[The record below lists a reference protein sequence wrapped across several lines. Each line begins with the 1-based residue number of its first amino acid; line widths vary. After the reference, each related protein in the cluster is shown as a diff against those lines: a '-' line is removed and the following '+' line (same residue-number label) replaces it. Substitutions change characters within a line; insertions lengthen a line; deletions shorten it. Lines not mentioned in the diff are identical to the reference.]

1 MERLI
6 DHVSRFASGAAFIA
20 IHVVWFVV
28 WIVANSTGLLTF
40 DRPPFTLLALGV
52 SLEAIILAGF
62 VLMAQRRMTQQADQ
76 RAHLELQINLLAEQ
90 ELTAMLKLQCLLA
103 ERAGIDITRV
113 DARLDQFR
121 TRTDVQHL
129 AATIDTERDAG

>member
-1 MERLI
+1 MRPVSAELQNIHAILELERDLRERRSAMERLI

-62 VLMAQRRMTQQADQ
+62 VLMA
-76 RAHLELQINLLAEQ
+76 RASNDAAGRSARALGAANQFARGAGTNGDAE
-90 ELTAMLKLQCLLA
+90 TPVSPR
-103 ERAGIDITRV
+103 RAGWD
-113 DARLDQFR
+113 
-121 TRTDVQHL
+121 
-129 AATIDTERDAG
+129 